1 MIIPITIPMTVS
13 TSRQVIPMLMSAS
26 RQVIPMSLGAAYI
39 TVDGEEY
46 AGPYEITPKAWNE
59 QVLQTEGK
67 LMTDDVTVFRV
78 PYYETVNLFDGKTA
92 YIAEEV

>member
-1 MIIPITIPMTVS
+1 MHVYGQLNGTLTSTGRLQGTLVGDHHKISGSLTIPNAVGIEVYT
-13 TSRQVIPMLMSAS
+13 
-26 RQVIPMSLGAAYI
+26 GA
-39 TVDGEEY
+39 
-46 AGPYEITPKAWNE
+46 YEVTPKAWEE
-59 QVLQTEGK
+59 QILQTDGK